1 MNMQNNNSF
10 SGANLGKT
18 KILSG
23 VFGGNQDDKTMG
35 DDTKKKWDTHP
46 VDPQPKQNRNDTKKM

>member
-35 DDTKKKWDTHP
+35 DDTKKK
-46 VDPQPKQNRNDTKKM
+46 